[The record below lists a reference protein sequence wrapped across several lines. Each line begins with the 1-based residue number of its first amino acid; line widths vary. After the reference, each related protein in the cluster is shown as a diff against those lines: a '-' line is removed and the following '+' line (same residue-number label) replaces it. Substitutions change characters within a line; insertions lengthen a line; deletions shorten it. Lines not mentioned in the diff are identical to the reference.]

1 MPNLRTIATSTAV
14 LVLLL
19 SCNRILPTKAATDD
33 DGSGYNYDNEALII
47 LNVTCASADPS
58 VFTSPACYTLVSY
71 VGIQS
76 IFGDVNGIWGDYL
89 YEFYGQELEGGP
101 VDASVDEPIGRAVKM
116 GFYAASADSSYCWVN
131 IGSDDTCI
139 CSICDTDAD
148 DWMPTTFRIDCSH
161 IDGGINASD
170 TCVELAPYP
179 PIYDPHLGKD
189 NDDFSIITIDHP
201 VEGYVR
207 DFGTISNLNV
217 TCASADPSVFTSP
230 VCYTLVSNVTIEY
243 FDGVVTSVQGKY
255 LYEFYGQELEGDPV
269 DASVDERI
277 GGAVTMEYY
286 NDGADYSYCR
296 VKIGTDDIC
305 ICSPCDTDADGLMP
319 ITLRIDCS
327 YIDGG
332 INASDTCVEFV
343 PYPPIYDPHL
353 GKNNNITAPTKN
365 GSLFRR
371 FGGRVDKIFAYL
383 KSILPSFRRGKRN
396 D

>member
-148 DWMPTTFRIDCSH
+148 DWMPTTFRIDCSLV
-161 IDGGINASD
+161 DGGIDASD
-170 TCVELAPYP
+170 TCVEFAPYP
-179 PIYDPHLGKD
+179 PIYDPHLGRD
-189 NDDFSIITIDHP
+189 NSDFIFPIDDGNSTYDNSTNPID
-201 VEGYVR
+201 
-207 DFGTISNLNV
+207 D
-217 TCASADPSVFTSP
+217 
-230 VCYTLVSNVTIEY
+230 
-243 FDGVVTSVQGKY
+243 
-255 LYEFYGQELEGDPV
+255 V
-269 DASVDERI
+269 D
-277 GGAVTMEYY
+277 
-286 NDGADYSYCR
+286 
-296 VKIGTDDIC
+296 
-305 ICSPCDTDADGLMP
+305 
-319 ITLRIDCS
+319 
-327 YIDGG
+327 
-332 INASDTCVEFV
+332 FV
-343 PYPPIYDPHL
+343 PPSMI
-353 GKNNNITAPTKN
+353 

-371 FGGRVDKIFAYL
+371 LGGRVNKILAYL
-383 KSILPSFRRGKRN
+383 KSGLPLFRRGNRN